1 MKTKINKFNNNLKIK
16 AMKKTQPI
24 AKKTISIVLVVLFS
38 ANSAFAQ
45 KQNIEAEDNNP
56 MHNLLFLVSA
66 LLFIVGFTVL
76 YALKLRDDNKHHA
89 KQNRT
94 PHMPARHPNHYG
106 RRHQF
111 HH

>member
-56 MHNLLFLVSA
+56 MHNLYFWC
-66 LLFIVGFTVL
+66 
-76 YALKLRDDNKHHA
+76 
-89 KQNRT
+89 
-94 PHMPARHPNHYG
+94 RHCYL
-106 RRHQF
+106 
-111 HH
+111 

>member
-1 MKTKINKFNNNLKIK
+1 MR
-16 AMKKTQPI
+16 KKTQTI
-24 AKKTISIVLVVLFS
+24 TKKTISIVLVVVLFS

-45 KQNIEAEDNNP
+45 KQNIGAEDDGP
-56 MHNLLFLVSA
+56 MHNILFLGAA

-76 YALKLRDDNKHHA
+76 FALKLRDDNKNHP
-89 KQNRT
+89 KQNRN
-94 PHMPARHPNHYG
+94 PQMPVRRPNHYG